1 MPRAFEVRTGARLH
15 FGPLASGAEAGRC
28 FGGIGMM
35 IADPAIAFRVVEHP
49 VERYVG
55 CSVETGERI
64 RRLRE
69 AVGHVSGGP
78 GSGWPRDDRLE
89 AYPTGSPLSWEFD
102 TPPVEHAGFGTGT
115 QLSLAVATVL
125 ARREPAPW
133 PTLTEIAQRCGRGRR
148 SAIGLHGF
156 VQGGFLVD
164 AGQAGRGTLGELAVR
179 LPVPDE
185 WRVVILRPRDSAQG
199 LHGAHELAA
208 FEALAPMAPALTDRL
223 CRLTLMEILP
233 ALQASDC
240 HAFGAAVAEYGR
252 VIGSYFAPVQGGVF
266 ADPRVRE
273 LDRQWPDLG
282 QRLVQS
288 SWGPAV
294 VTFAPTELT
303 ALNLRQ
309 EIMQRRDSD
318 QWHIEVVS
326 PLNEGATIREWGVLD
341 KSEDSSNISRR
352 DSSP

>member
-1 MPRAFEVRTGARLH
+1 MGNVPGEVAGMPRAFEVRTGARLH

-35 IADPAIAFRVVEHP
+35 VANPAIAFRVVEHP

-69 AVGHVSGGP
+69 AVGQVSDVP
-78 GSGWPRDDRLE
+78 GSSWPSDDRLE
-89 AYPTGSPLSWEFD
+89 ADPTGRALSWEFG

-156 VQGGFLVD
+156 EQGGFLVD
-164 AGQAGRGTLGELAVR
+164 AGQAGQGALGELAVR
-179 LPVPDE
+179 LAVPE
-185 WRVVILRPRDSAQG
+185 AWRIVVLRPRDSGPG
-199 LHGAHELAA
+199 LNGAKELAA
-208 FEALAPMAPALTDRL
+208 FTALPPMARALTDRL
-223 CRLTLMEILP
+223 CRLTLMEVLP
-233 ALQASDC
+233 SLRSGNC
-240 HAFGAAVAEYGR
+240 LAFGEAIAEYGR
-252 VIGSYFAPVQGGVF
+252 AIGEYFSPVQGGVF

-273 LDRQWPDLG
+273 LDRQWPQLG
-282 QRLVQS
+282 RRLVQS
-288 SWGPAV
+288 SWGPTV
-294 VTFAPTELT
+294 VAFAPTEAA
-303 ALNLRQ
+303 ALDLRR
-309 EIMQRRDSD
+309 EITDRCGSD
-318 QWHIEVVS
+318 RWHTEIVS
-326 PLNEGATIREWGVLD
+326 PLNDGASIREC
-341 KSEDSSNISRR
+341 
-352 DSSP
+352 

>member
-35 IADPAIAFRVVEHP
+35 ISDPAIAFRVVEHP

-69 AVGHVSGGP
+69 AYVGHVFDVP
-78 GSGWPRDDRLE
+78 GSGWASDDRLE

-156 VQGGFLVD
+156 EQGGFLVD
-164 AGQAGRGTLGELAVR
+164 AGQAGQGTLGELAVR
-179 LPVPDE
+179 VAVPE
-185 WRVVILRPRDSAQG
+185 AWRIVVLRPRDSGPG
-199 LHGAHELAA
+199 LHGAKELTAFAA
-208 FEALAPMAPALTDRL
+208 LPPMERALTDRL
-223 CRLTLMEILP
+223 CRLTLMEVLP
-233 ALQASDC
+233 SLQSGNC
-240 HAFGAAVAEYGR
+240 LAFGEAIAEYGR
-252 VIGSYFAPVQGGVF
+252 AIGDYFSPVQGGVF

-273 LDRQWPDLG
+273 LDRQWPQLG
-282 QRLVQS
+282 RRLVQS
-288 SWGPAV
+288 SWGPTVVAITPSEIVAV
-294 VTFAPTELT
+294 D
-303 ALNLRQ
+303 LRR
-309 EIMQRRDSD
+309 EIMDRHSLDH
-318 QWHIEVVS
+318 WHIEIVS
-326 PLNEGATIREWGVLD
+326 PLNEGASIREC
-341 KSEDSSNISRR
+341 
-352 DSSP
+352 